1 MFRLSSKRNQMM
13 SQNSQLKPLLSMEEY
28 SLQRTKRIIK
38 MGLTIQILLLLMCVW
53 LVVLQPSG
61 PSEPCLTTNDSSPS
75 ASSPI
80 IPRSEEHTSE
90 LQSLM
95 RISYAVFCLTHKNKI
110 RSKVCNTI

>member
-80 IPRSEEHTSE
+80 IPMSSRSEEHTSE

-95 RISYAVFCLTHKNKI
+95 RISYAVFSSNKKTQI
-110 RSKVCNTI
+110 YNY

>member
-1 MFRLSSKRNQMM
+1 MM

-53 LVVLQPSG
+53 LVVLQHSG
-61 PSEPCLTTNDSSPS
+61 PSETCLTTNDSSPS

-80 IPRSEEHTSE
+80 IPMTSTVPLTKCKQSRRDTEPSSKLRKRKESEN
-90 LQSLM
+90 
-95 RISYAVFCLTHKNKI
+95 RRVGKKG
-110 RSKVCNTI
+110 

>member
-1 MFRLSSKRNQMM
+1 
-13 SQNSQLKPLLSMEEY
+13 
-28 SLQRTKRIIK
+28 

-80 IPRSEEHTSE
+80 IPMSRSEEHTSE
-90 LQSLM
+90 LQPLM
-95 RISYAVFCLTHKNKI
+95 RSSYAVLCLKKKTTSHLTLTTITNHHNTNKQQ
-110 RSKVCNTI
+110 TILYAYIDHLLN

>member
-53 LVVLQPSG
+53 LVVLHPSG

-75 ASSPI
+75 AS
-80 IPRSEEHTSE
+80 RSEERRVGKECVSTC
-90 LQSLM
+90 
-95 RISYAVFCLTHKNKI
+95 ISGWSPNH
-110 RSKVCNTI
+110 